1 MTDNIA
7 LEESLIELA
16 SSCAKDPLRFVQV
29 FFPWGEPG
37 ELEQY
42 DGPDQWQVD
51 ILTDVRDGLKN
62 VAQAIQEAVA
72 SGHGVGKSALVS
84 WLILWAV
91 STRADTKGVVTA
103 NTEVQLKT
111 KTWAELSKWKRLL
124 LCSHWFDMTAT
135 SLFSVDPAHEK
146 TWRVDM
152 VPWSEARPESFAGLH
167 NKGIRVLLI
176 FDEASAISDT
186 IWEVAEGALT
196 DKDTEILWFVF
207 GNPTKNSGRF
217 KECFGKFKHRWKCYQ
232 VDSRTCKMTNKE
244 QIQSW
249 VDDWGEDS
257 DFVRVRVR
265 GEFPRSG
272 SNQFIPSDTVAKA
285 RKNKIESVEGLPKIL
300 TLDVARFG
308 SNRTVPL
315 LRQGRKARV
324 LAKWRGLS
332 TDQTTERFIKL
343 IEEHNPQAII
353 VDEDGIGG
361 AVVDQIRARGYD
373 KKFGKTI
380 LYGFRGGMVAN
391 DERNYMNRRA
401 EVWDAARKWLAN
413 DADIDDDPELE
424 AELTGPEYGIDPK
437 GRFALEKKDDMAARG
452 LESPD
457 MGDALAMSFA
467 IQMNETKVVVR
478 QTSQLMPRMSR
489 SSSGGGWMR

>member
-1 MTDNIA
+1 MIDNIR
-7 LEESLIELA
+7 LEEDLVELA
-16 SSCAKDPLRFVQV
+16 ASCASDPLRFVRI

-37 ELEQY
+37 ELEKY
-42 DGPDQWQVD
+42 DGPDKWQVD
-51 ILTDVRDGLKN
+51 ILTDVKDGLKN
-62 VAQAIQEAVA
+62 ICQAVQEAVA

-91 STRADTKGVVTA
+91 STKADTKGVVTA
-103 NTEVQLKT
+103 NTEIQLKT

-167 NKGIRVLLI
+167 NKGVRVLLI

-196 DKDTEILWFVF
+196 DEDTEILWFVF

-217 KECFGKFKHRWKCYQ
+217 KECFGKFKHRWKTYQ
-232 VDSRTCKMTNKE
+232 VDSRTCKMTNKT

-272 SNQFIPSDTVAKA
+272 SNQFIPSDAVARA
-285 RKNKIESVEGLPKIL
+285 RKRTNEWNPDVPKVL

-315 LRQGRKARV
+315 LRQGRKAKV

-361 AVVDQIRARGYD
+361 AVVDQLRARGYG
-373 KKFGKTI
+373 KKFGKDI
-380 LYGFRGGMVAN
+380 LYGFRGGMPAY
-391 DERNYMNRRA
+391 DERNYLNRRA
-401 EVWDAARKWLAN
+401 EVWDEARKWLGG
-413 DADIDDDPELE
+413 DVDIDDDPELE

-437 GRFALEKKDDMAARG
+437 GRFMLEKKDDMAARG

-467 IQMNETKVVVR
+467 VKLSETAVVR
-478 QTSQLMPRMSR
+478 TVSHPMPLRITRSR
-489 SSSGGGWMR
+489 TGGGWMR